1 MEQVTNTN
9 ETSVTPV
16 EGNNNAQVQ
25 VAQEYDID
33 AFLEKRKE
41 FIEKVNKIMVEGKD
55 YHIIKNKKSMAKGG
69 AEKIGSIFNWQASFK
84 KDSESLEMFGESVKG
99 TVAFICTLTKDGTF
113 IGEGRGA
120 AMLSRNENDPNRT
133 IKMAQKSAFIDGIL
147 RSSGLSDFYT
157 QDLEDMNLRDD
168 KPQNNYNPNRQVY
181 KPQNKKPNQPP
192 QINAKDYI
200 LQLLN
205 KRGYRDEEL
214 INKEIIEEVIKYETG
229 IEVTGTPENLKEI
242 VSSLFTQTQGR
253 TPEQPPAQKNT
264 APEAPKAQPQQ
275 NTPSR
280 EYEVVETSTEPISPA
295 QLNLLRSL
303 IEQKLLTPKMDHA
316 KQLSD
321 LKYFYGGNFK
331 WIEGLTGLAELS
343 ADRGKELINFLIHQ
357 RAIT

>member
-1 MEQVTNTN
+1 MDQVTNTN
-9 ETSVTPV
+9 ETSVAPV
-16 EGNNNAQVQ
+16 EGSNNAQVQ
-25 VAQEYDID
+25 VAEEYNID

-84 KDSESLEMFGESVKG
+84 KDTESLEMFGEAVKG

-157 QDLEDMNLRDD
+157 QDLEDMNLRDER
-168 KPQNNYNPNRQVY
+168 PQNNYNPNRQVY
-181 KPQNKKPNQPP
+181 KPQNTRQNQPP
-192 QINAKDYI
+192 QISAKDYI
-200 LQLLN
+200 LKLLQ
-205 KRGYRDEEL
+205 KRGYKDEEL
-214 INKEIIEEVIKYETG
+214 FSKEIIEEVIRYETG
-229 IEVTGTPENLKEI
+229 IEVTGTPENLKAI
-242 VSSLFTQTQGR
+242 VSMLTKEPPAQRNTASEAPKTQTQ
-253 TPEQPPAQKNT
+253 QNVPPRQY
-264 APEAPKAQPQQ
+264 Q
-275 NTPSR
+275 S
-280 EYEVVETSTEPISPA
+280 VETNTEPISPA

-331 WIEGLTGLAELS
+331 WLEGLTGLAELS
-343 ADRGKELINFLIHQ
+343 ADKGKELVNFLIHQ